1 MFKLYNVEDLSSQF
15 TEKSDQGYFYCFIK
29 TSDDAKKSI
38 EAKNIIYVTDDQ
50 SLLVSLSNKGMG
62 VITKEAFDLMNK
74 NESRK
79 LELLKKVGKNV
90 DQLGSSVAQN
100 ISRYKKLYERLS
112 PLRKE
117 QFRNTFINFKYAA
130 GISSGGE
137 FFDYHDLGEN
147 RVILFHSCSNSYV
160 FSSIALENFDKWKS
174 RLGEKEQIQ
183 RFIDLQ
189 LEEAK
194 KINSEAVISLFYIDT
209 RAQNITFY
217 SNKKQELYKN
227 RDAIALELAGENEG
241 QQLHLKLHERLVFL
255 SSGVYKN
262 VPEIQGA
269 LPALLQKKTIDLMPE
284 IFFQL
289 KKNDIDDFL
298 NSDASVIVFEIGA
311 EGKV

>member
-1 MFKLYNVEDLSSQF
+1 MFKLYNVEDLSLQF
-15 TEKSDQGYFYCFIK
+15 TEKSDQGYFFCHIK
-29 TSDDAKKSI
+29 SNDDFSKLTTAQ
-38 EAKNIIYVTDDQ
+38 NIIYVTEDQ
-50 SLLVSLSNKGMG
+50 NLLAALCKRGMG
-62 VITKEAFDLMNK
+62 VITKVAFELMNK

-90 DQLGSSVAQN
+90 DELGSSVSQN

-147 RVILFHSCSNSYV
+147 RVILFHSSSNSYV
-160 FSSIALENFDKWKS
+160 FSSVALENFDKWKS
-174 RLGEKEQIQ
+174 RLFEKEQIH

-194 KINSEAVISLFYIDT
+194 KINSEVVLSIFYIDT
-209 RAQNITFY
+209 KAQNITFY
-217 SNKKQELYKN
+217 SNKKQDLYKN
-227 RDAIALELAGENEG
+227 RDAIALESAVECEG
-241 QQLHLKLHERLVFL
+241 YQIHLRLHERMVFL

-262 VPEIQGA
+262 VPEMQGS

-298 NSDASVIVFEIGA
+298 KSDASVIVFEIGA
-311 EGKV
+311 EGKI